1 MFNITDTEKLR
12 DAYIFLTFAQNAP
25 AAAPEKKANR
35 EIFITNTKREIRE
48 YNNRPISNTRIISA
62 DYDGRLEL
70 VRLPDEL
77 DTAHKEDA
85 AEWFDDNCYLE
96 ACNSPYDCSQAG
108 ITCSSGGAT
117 GTPITW
123 SVGTFEPNTAKG
135 PEPQESGSGPFILPY
150 K

>member
-35 EIFITNTKREIRE
+35 EIFIT
-48 YNNRPISNTRIISA
+48 NTRIISA

-96 ACNSPYDCSQAG
+96 ACNSPYDC
-108 ITCSSGGAT
+108 T
-117 GTPITW
+117 G
-123 SVGTFEPNTAKG
+123 
-135 PEPQESGSGPFILPY
+135 QEFTSWYHLFQRRGHWYAYHMVSRDV
-150 K
+150 

>member
-77 DTAHKEDA
+77 DTA
-85 AEWFDDNCYLE
+85 
-96 ACNSPYDCSQAG
+96 QRG
-108 ITCSSGGAT
+108 RR
-117 GTPITW
+117 
-123 SVGTFEPNTAKG
+123 
-135 PEPQESGSGPFILPY
+135 
-150 K
+150 

>member
-77 DTAHKEDA
+77 DMAHKEDA

-96 ACNSPYDCSQAG
+96 AYNSPYDC
-108 ITCSSGGAT
+108 T
-117 GTPITW
+117 
-123 SVGTFEPNTAKG
+123 E
-135 PEPQESGSGPFILPY
+135 QEFTSWYHLFQRRGHWYAYHMVSRDV
-150 K
+150 

>member
-77 DTAHKEDA
+77 DKAHKVA
-85 AEWFDDNCYLE
+85 AADWFRDNCYLE
-96 ACNSPYDCSQAG
+96 AYDSHYDC
-108 ITCSSGGAT
+108 T
-117 GTPITW
+117 G
-123 SVGTFEPNTAKG
+123 
-135 PEPQESGSGPFILPY
+135 QEFTTHY
-150 K
+150 KLFRRRGHWYAYHRVSRDV

>member
-62 DYDGRLEL
+62 GYDGRLEL
-70 VRLPDEL
+70 VRLPDKL
-77 DTAHKEDA
+77 DTANKEDA

-96 ACNSPYDCSQAG
+96 AYNSPYDC
-108 ITCSSGGAT
+108 T
-117 GTPITW
+117 G
-123 SVGTFEPNTAKG
+123 
-135 PEPQESGSGPFILPY
+135 QEFTSRYHLFQRRGHWYAYHMVSRDV
-150 K
+150 